1 MLAAWKVHNCSF
13 VALGGA
19 RHQGSAKIRP
29 LFAKFL
35 QLEIKLMFQSF
46 DVKSTPQ
53 FGRDRV
59 RLLRER
65 FESLGIDGFLAPRA
79 DEYQGEYVP
88 ASAERLAWL
97 TGFTGSAG
105 IALVTQREAV
115 VFVDGRYVT
124 QLAEQ
129 VDSATFL
136 AGDLVNEPPHIWLP
150 RHAQKG
156 FRLGIDPW
164 LHAGAE
170 VRRLQNAMTEL
181 GGALVLLGEN
191 PLDAIWSD
199 RPPEPVGMVSI
210 QKQEHAGRPASDKIS
225 DIAAQVKAKG
235 AAAVLITDPSSVA
248 WIFNIRGDDVPHT
261 PHPLSR
267 AIIPA
272 EGKAE
277 IFLDERKAGIE
288 CKAYLAQLAVQ
299 RAPAEFLDRLSFFA
313 RDGARVLIDPELTP
327 LAVSDAIVAAGGE
340 VVEVIDP
347 AKLPRACKNPSE
359 LEGSAKA
366 HLQDGVAMV
375 EFLHWLDTQPTG
387 SITEIDAVK
396 ALEAARVRVGEGM
409 QNPLKDISFDTI
421 SGAGAHGAVI
431 HYRVTTETNR
441 TLEAG
446 ELFLIDSG
454 AQYVNGTTDITRTV
468 AVGGAVADEQK
479 RFFTLVLK
487 GMISISTARF
497 PKGTRGCDL
506 DPLARIALWK
516 AGADYA
522 HGTGHGVGSYLSV
535 HEGPQRISRL
545 ATQELLPGMI
555 LSNEP
560 GYYRP
565 GSFGIRIENL
575 IYVKAEEA
583 IEGGDQPM
591 LGFETL
597 TWCPIDRRL
606 VLPALM
612 TTEELAWLN
621 DYHREVRE
629 RLMPLIESQ
638 PVREWLVEATQPLG

>member
-1 MLAAWKVHNCSF
+1 
-13 VALGGA
+13 
-19 RHQGSAKIRP
+19 
-29 LFAKFL
+29 
-35 QLEIKLMFQSF
+35 MFQSF
-46 DVKSTPQ
+46 EVKSAPQ

-59 RLLRER
+59 SALRAK
-65 FESLGIDGFLAPRA
+65 FADLGIDGFLVPRA

-88 ASAERLAWL
+88 ASAERLSWL

-105 IALVTQREAV
+105 MALVTQREAI

-129 VDSATFL
+129 VDGSVFT
-136 AGDLVNEPPHIWLP
+136 AGDLVNEPPHVWLP
-150 RHAQKG
+150 RHGAKG

-170 VRRLQNAMTEL
+170 VRRLEKALAEI
-181 GGALVLLGEN
+181 GGSLVLLDAN
-191 PLDAIWSD
+191 PLDAIWID
-199 RPPEPVGMVSI
+199 RPAEPLGAVSI
-210 QKQEHAGRPASDKIS
+210 QKQEHAGTLASEKIS
-225 DIAAQVKAKG
+225 SIASQVKEKG
-235 AAAVLITDPSSVA
+235 AAAVVIADPTSVA

-261 PHPLSR
+261 PYPLSR

-277 IFLDERKAGIE
+277 IFLDQMKTGIE
-288 CKAYLAQLAVQ
+288 QAAYLAQIAVQ
-299 RAPAEFLDRLSFFA
+299 RPPSEFLARLAAFSA
-313 RDGARVLIDPELTP
+313 DGAKILIDPELTP
-327 LAVSDAIVAAGGE
+327 LALTRAITAAGGE
-340 VVEVIDP
+340 VVEASDP
-347 AKLPRACKNPSE
+347 AKLPRACKNREE
-359 LEGSAKA
+359 LDGSAKA
-366 HLQDGVAMV
+366 HLQDGAAMV
-375 EFLHWLDTQPTG
+375 EYLCWLDAQAPGT
-387 SITEIDAVK
+387 ITEIDAVK
-396 ALEAARVRVGEGM
+396 ALEATRARVGQNM
-409 QNPLKDISFDTI
+409 QNPLKDISFETI
-421 SGAGAHGAVI
+421 SGAGEHGAVI

-441 TLEAG
+441 KLEAG
-446 ELFLIDSG
+446 ELFLVDSG

-468 AVGGAVADEQK
+468 AVGSVPEEHK

-487 GMISISTARF
+487 GMIGISTARF

-516 AGADYA
+516 AGGDYA

-575 IYVKAEEA
+575 IYVTGAEE
-583 IEGGDQPM
+583 IDGGDQPM
-591 LGFETL
+591 LAFETL

-606 VLPALM
+606 VLPDLM
-612 TTEELAWLN
+612 TAEELDWLN
-621 DYHREVRE
+621 GYHAAVRE
-629 RLMPLIESQ
+629 KLLPLIEDDAIKT
-638 PVREWLVEATQPLG
+638 WLVKATEPLS

>member
-1 MLAAWKVHNCSF
+1 
-13 VALGGA
+13 
-19 RHQGSAKIRP
+19 
-29 LFAKFL
+29 
-35 QLEIKLMFQSF
+35 MFQSF
-46 DVKSTPQ
+46 EVKSAPQ
-53 FGRDRV
+53 FGRERV
-59 RLLRER
+59 NALRAR
-65 FESLGIDGFLAPRA
+65 FAELGIDGFLVPRA

-105 IALVTQREAV
+105 VALITQREAV

-129 VDSATFL
+129 VDGTVFTG
-136 AGDLVNEPPHIWLP
+136 GDLVNEPPHVWLP
-150 RHAQKG
+150 HHAPKG

-170 VRRLQNAMTEL
+170 VRRLEKALSEI
-181 GGALVLLGEN
+181 GGSLVLLDNN
-191 PLDAIWSD
+191 PLDALWSD
-199 RPPEPVGMVSI
+199 RPGEPLGAVTI
-210 QKQEHAGRPASDKIS
+210 QRHEHAGKLASEKIAE
-225 DIAAQVKAKG
+225 IASQAKEKG
-235 AAAVLITDPSSVA
+235 AVALLVTDPSSVA

-277 IFLDERKAGIE
+277 IFLDKRKTGIE
-288 CKAYLAQLAVQ
+288 AEAYLAQLAIQ
-299 RAPAEFLDRLSFFA
+299 RPPSELPNRLSAFA
-313 RDGARVLIDPELTP
+313 KGDGKILIDPELTP
-327 LAVSDAIVAAGGE
+327 LALTKVITASGGDIVEAA
-340 VVEVIDP
+340 DP
-347 AKLPRACKNPSE
+347 AKLPRARKNEAE
-359 LEGSAKA
+359 LDGSAKA
-366 HLQDGVAMV
+366 HLQDGAAMV
-375 EFLHWLDTQPTG
+375 EFLCWLDAQAAGT
-387 SITEIDAVK
+387 ITEIDAVK
-396 ALEAARVRVGEGM
+396 ALEAARARVGESM

-421 SGAGAHGAVI
+421 SGAGEHGAVI
-431 HYRVTTETNR
+431 HYRVTTETDR
-441 TLEAG
+441 RLEAG
-446 ELFLIDSG
+446 DLFLIDSG
-454 AQYVNGTTDITRTV
+454 AQYINGTTDITRTV
-468 AVGGAVADEQK
+468 AVGAVPEDRK

-487 GMISISTARF
+487 GMIAISTARF

-516 AGADYA
+516 AGGDYA

-575 IYVKAEEA
+575 IYVKAAEE

-591 LGFETL
+591 LSFETL

-606 VLPALM
+606 VLPALL
-612 TTEELAWLN
+612 TEEELAWLN
-621 DYHREVRE
+621 SYHAQVRE
-629 RLMPLIESQ
+629 KLTPLISSET
-638 PVREWLVEATQPLG
+638 VRGWLVKATEPVA